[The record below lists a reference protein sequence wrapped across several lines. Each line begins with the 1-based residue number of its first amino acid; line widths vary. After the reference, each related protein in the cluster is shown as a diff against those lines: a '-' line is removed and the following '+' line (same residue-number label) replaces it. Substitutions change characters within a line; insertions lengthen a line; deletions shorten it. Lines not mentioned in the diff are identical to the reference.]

1 MVDTLLTQINDQ
13 TWSNQ
18 QFCDSCA
25 AAVDRVLET
34 TNRMFPSHGFRVS
47 NHHRIVGR
55 TQGVKGW
62 QLSRSGWNASDL
74 KVWKTFLLTIQRQ
87 CGSPFLQPPWIGV
100 LHSWGRLSCWES
112 LASVQL
118 LRLWAMDQLQK
129 LMERCWMKQTTIRML
144 ARMLKICNNL
154 KDIFSKSCSGAP
166 SIKFL
171 GGPYWHVP

>member
-1 MVDTLLTQINDQ
+1 MVDTLLAQINDQ

-25 AAVDRVLET
+25 AAGDRVLET
-34 TNRMFPSHGFRVS
+34 TNSVFPSHGFCVS

-55 TQGVKGW
+55 TQGVKGV
-62 QLSRSGWNASDL
+62 QLSL
-74 KVWKTFLLTIQRQ
+74 KDFFVNNPKAMWV
-87 CGSPFLQPPWIGV
+87 SFLQTPWIGV

-129 LMERCWMKQTTIRML
+129 LMERCWMKQTTIHML
-144 ARMLKICNNL
+144 ARMLKICDNL
-154 KDIFSKSCSGAP
+154 KDIFKKSCSGAP

-171 GGPYWHVP
+171 GGPHWHVP